1 MPEFTADDFH
11 EAADKLSRA
20 EDHEAMRAAYDFVHT
35 SSFSGAE
42 MHPLSLGYGI
52 LIGLV
57 AADKKRAKSA

>member
-1 MPEFTADDFH
+1 MTEFTADDFH
-11 EAADKLSRA
+11 DAADELSKMN
-20 EDHEAMRAAYDFVHT
+20 DHESMRAAYDFVHT